1 MEHHHHG
8 AVKNIKLAFFL
19 NLSFTIIEFIGGTLT
34 NSTAILADAVHD
46 LGDSIALGQA
56 WYFESLTHKNGSKRY
71 TFGYKR
77 FTVVGALVSTLI
89 LIISSAYVL
98 TEAIPR
104 LLNPQQ
110 ANAEGMLLLAVLG
123 VAVNSIAVFRLSKDT
138 GINARVV
145 KLHLLEDALGWVA
158 VLVVAI
164 VLMFKD
170 IPILDPILAILITLY
185 ILTGVVKNLKKVIT
199 ILLQATPDKINIE
212 QLEGDIK
219 ALKQVND
226 AHHLHIWSLD
236 GEEHI
241 LTIHLVVRNKL
252 NPSEYAELKQQV
264 KSIIRS
270 EGVFHSTIEIE
281 WPGELCGIDDTGHN
295 RCRQ

>member
-19 NLSFTIIEFIGGTLT
+19 NLSFTIIEFIGGALT

-110 ANAEGMLLLAVLG
+110 ANAEGMLLLALLG
-123 VAVNSIAVFRLSKDT
+123 VVVNSIAVFRLSKDT

-170 IPILDPILAILITLY
+170 MPILDPILAILITLY
-185 ILTGVVKNLKKVIT
+185 ILTGVVKNLKKVIA

-219 ALKQVND
+219 ALKLVND

-236 GEEHI
+236 GDEHV
-241 LTIHLVVRNKL
+241 LTVHLVVRNTL
-252 NPSEYAELKQQV
+252 NPNEYAELKQQV

-270 EGVFHSTIEIE
+270 KGVFHSTVEIE
-281 WPGELCGIDDTGHN
+281 WPGELCGIDGAGHN

>member
-1 MEHHHHG
+1 MENHHHG

-19 NLSFTIIEFIGGTLT
+19 NLSFTIIEFIGGALT

-56 WYFESLTHKNGSKRY
+56 WYFESLRQKKGANRY

-89 LIISSAYVL
+89 LLISSAYVL

-138 GINARVV
+138 GVNARVV
-145 KLHLLEDALGWVA
+145 RLHLLEDALGWVA
-158 VLVVAI
+158 VLLVAI

-185 ILTGVVKNLKKVIT
+185 ILTGVFKNLKKVMLV
-199 ILLQATPDKINIE
+199 LLQATPDKINIDQVE
-212 QLEGDIK
+212 HDIK
-219 ALKQVND
+219 ALKLVND
-226 AHHLHIWSLD
+226 VHHLHIWSLD
-236 GEEHI
+236 GDEHV
-241 LTIHLVVRNKL
+241 LTIHLVVRSKL
-252 NPSEYAELKQQV
+252 NPTEYSELKQQV
-264 KSIIRS
+264 KSIIRA
-270 EGVFHSTIEIE
+270 EEVFHSTIEIE
-281 WPGELCGIDDTGHN
+281 WPDELCGIDDTGHYT
-295 RCRQ
+295 CR

>member
-19 NLSFTIIEFIGGTLT
+19 NLSFTIIEFIGGALT

-89 LIISSAYVL
+89 LIVSSAYVL

-219 ALKQVND
+219 ALKQVKD

-236 GEEHI
+236 GEEHV

>member
-19 NLSFTIIEFIGGTLT
+19 NLSFTIIEFIGGALT

-110 ANAEGMLLLAVLG
+110 ANAEGMLLLALLG
-123 VAVNSIAVFRLSKDT
+123 VVVNSIAVFRLSKDT

-170 IPILDPILAILITLY
+170 MPILDPILAILITLY
-185 ILTGVVKNLKKVIT
+185 ILTGVVKNLKKVIA

-219 ALKQVND
+219 ALKLVND

-236 GEEHI
+236 GDEHV
-241 LTIHLVVRNKL
+241 LTVHLVVRNTL
-252 NPSEYAELKQQV
+252 NPNEYAELKQQV

-270 EGVFHSTIEIE
+270 KGVFHSTVEIE
-281 WPGELCGIDDTGHN
+281 WPGELCGIDDAGHN

>member
-19 NLSFTIIEFIGGTLT
+19 NLSFTIIEFIGGALT

-89 LIISSAYVL
+89 LIVSSAYVL

-185 ILTGVVKNLKKVIT
+185 ILTGVVKNLKKVIA

-219 ALKQVND
+219 ALKLVND

-236 GEEHI
+236 GEEHV